1 MLKDVTLPEVS
12 ENVVQAD
19 VVKVLV
25 AVGEAV
31 KADQPL
37 LEVETD
43 KALFELPAPFQGTVA
58 EVLVK
63 AGDRIRVGQVLL
75 RLETAGGEAERA
87 PGQDAKAG
95 APSKSGA
102 SAPPPAPASAAPPA
116 PRAVP
121 DPPAAAP
128 PGPASPAVRKLAREL
143 GVDLSSVRGSGPR
156 GRLTLED
163 VKVRAKALLAVP
175 PAASGPTSRPLPDF
189 SRWGSV
195 RREAFTTVRRLTSE
209 AMAHAWATVPQVTQ
223 YDRADVTDLEAFRAR
238 YGARAEAAGGKLTV
252 TALLVK
258 VTASALK
265 AFPAFNASLDAERGE
280 TVFKEYVH
288 VGVAVDTD
296 RGLLVPVVRDADRKN
311 VLSLARE
318 IRELAERARSRK
330 LLPDEME
337 GGTFTISNLGGIGGT
352 AFAPIVYWP
361 QVAILGVSRSE
372 VRPVWREGRFEPRTF
387 LPLSLSYDHRL
398 IDGADGARFLRWI
411 CEALEEPWLLALEG

>member
-1 MLKDVTLPEVS
+1 MRRDVTLPEVS
-12 ENVVQAD
+12 ENVTQAD

-43 KALFELPAPFQGTVA
+43 KALFELPAPFAGMVA

-63 AGDRIRVGQVLL
+63 AGDRIRVGQALL
-75 RLETAGGEAERA
+75 RLEVAGGEAESVPAR
-87 PGQDAKAG
+87 KAG
-95 APSKSGA
+95 TEMPSESGA
-102 SAPPPAPASAAPPA
+102 LPSPPAPALASPPPPQTAPAAPT
-116 PRAVP
+116 
-121 DPPAAAP
+121 AAP
-128 PGPASPAVRKLAREL
+128 TGPASPAVRKLAREL
-143 GVDLSSVRGSGPR
+143 GVDLASVRGTGPR
-156 GRLTLED
+156 GRLTQDD
-163 VKVRAKALLAVP
+163 VKARAKALLAISPV
-175 PAASGPTSRPLPDF
+175 ASGPTSRPLPDF
-189 SRWGSV
+189 SRWGAV
-195 RREAFTTVRRLTSE
+195 RREPFTTVRRLTAE

-223 YDRADVTDLEAFRAR
+223 YDGADVTDLEVFRAK
-238 YGARAEAAGGKLTV
+238 YGARVEAAGGKLTV

-258 VTASALK
+258 VVASALR
-265 AFPAFNASLDAERGE
+265 AFPAFNASLDPERGE

-318 IRELAERARSRK
+318 IRDLAERARSRK

-372 VRPVWREGRFEPRTF
+372 VRPVWREDRFEPRTF